1 MDWREYI
8 HSDPD
13 MLAGKPAVKGTR
25 LAERVLN
32 GGHNVP
38 KDVIIRRYEAGL
50 SNFFRVYQPVAD
62 HWRFYDNS
70 NAFAPVLLATGEGKS
85 PETVLAPQIWKSLKE
100 KYL

>member
-25 LAERVLN
+25 VAERVLN

-50 SNFFRVYQPVAD
+50 SNFFRVYQPARPRTSITHILWATAD
-62 HWRFYDNS
+62 RPLFYNLQYLTPCFL
-70 NAFAPVLLATGEGKS
+70 NEMLLS
-85 PETVLAPQIWKSLKE
+85 
-100 KYL
+100 